1 MNNFLEKIKSGI
13 KNPKMLLIIGLAG
26 ILLIGASSLFSSEEK
41 LQKAATQDFSA
52 EEYCRE
58 LEEKIGKIVTDITG
72 DKRPT
77 VVVTLNSGIRYSYA
91 DAVEEDSS
99 SQTGE
104 KSEQKSESSTKTYI
118 TVKAA
123 GGGEEPLILTCLMP
137 EIRGVAVIC
146 DGGDNEIYA
155 ERIENAV
162 TAALNITSKRVFITG
177 GTTYEKG

>member
-1 MNNFLEKIKSGI
+1 MNSFFEKIKCGI

-26 ILLIGASSLFSSEEK
+26 IVLIGASSLFSSDEK
-41 LQKAATQDFSA
+41 REKTKSQDFSA
-52 EEYCRE
+52 EEYCDS
-58 LEEKIGKIVTDITG
+58 LEEKVSKIVTDITG

-77 VVVTLNSGIRYSYA
+77 VVVTLKSGIRYSYA
-91 DAVEEDSS
+91 DSVEEDSS

-118 TVKAA
+118 TVKASD
-123 GGGEEPLILTCLMP
+123 GGEEPLVVACLMP

-146 DGGDNEIYA
+146 DGGDNEFYA
-155 ERIENAV
+155 EKIENAV